1 MSPQGRKRVA
11 EMVSRNYRTVS
22 GVGQTYHNQQQQQ
35 QIQQQ
40 QQQQQQPANF
50 TNNNRRNGQMTM
62 NQRSHSAAP
71 SENYRS
77 TSPRR
82 GSLSPQDDRYL
93 DYPVLPI
100 QPYAPRFQS
109 RSATATPTGSP
120 KKRQL
125 PHVSF
130 FFIFATFY
138 IFFYKSP
145 VVCLQNGIDLSFA
158 RKFGDLAILTPNIRN

>member
-40 QQQQQQPANF
+40 QQQQQPTNF

-130 FFIFATFY
+130 FILFCDFFIY
-138 IFFYKSP
+138 FFINH
-145 VVCLQNGIDLSFA
+145 Q
-158 RKFGDLAILTPNIRN
+158 

>member
-40 QQQQQQPANF
+40 QQQQHPTNF

-130 FFIFATFY
+130 LLMLIFFATF
-138 IFFYKSP
+138 FF
-145 VVCLQNGIDLSFA
+145 
-158 RKFGDLAILTPNIRN
+158 RNHQ